1 MLCALTY
8 VDFIVKYILCILIP
22 QIFFISSSLWT
33 MQFVSVILDK
43 SLLIIFYMSCNEK
56 HLNKSEEES

>member
-8 VDFIVKYILCILIP
+8 VDFIVKYILCILIL
-22 QIFFISSSLWT
+22 QMFFISSSLQT

-43 SLLIIFYMSCNEK
+43 SLLIIFYMFVQRKTFE
-56 HLNKSEEES
+56 